1 MAIIWGRYSAPV
13 YCALLALICA
23 ALATHWPWLW
33 VLSAVLWLL
42 AAQGLRDYLQS
53 QHAVIANYPLLGHL
67 RFFFESVRP
76 ELRQYFW
83 ESDSDA
89 LPYSRNQ
96 RAMVYQRAKQ
106 QVAVRPFGSTENM
119 YAEEFDWLNHSMA
132 PVTVGQSDFRV
143 TVGVGPHTYAM
154 SALNISGTSF
164 GALSPPAIQALNTG
178 ARLGAF
184 AHNTG
189 EGGISPYH
197 LAGGGDLIWQI
208 ASGYFGCRTV
218 EGRFDPDEFA
228 RKATLP
234 QVKMIEIKLSQ
245 GAKPGQG
252 GMLLAPKVTA
262 EIAAIRGVEQG
273 RDCISPAH
281 HSEFATPDGLLA
293 FAARL
298 RELSGG
304 KPVGIKLCIGQP
316 WEFLAIVRAMVDSGQ
331 LLDFITVDGAEGG
344 TGAAPAEFTDHVGTP
359 LQDALVFVDNCLRGA
374 GLRQRVK
381 VAASGKVVSAY
392 DLVRQFALGAD
403 WVNMARPF
411 MFAVGCI
418 QARDCSSGNCP
429 TGVATMD
436 PARYRVLDVAAKAAR
451 VVNFHHNTTHA
462 VAELLG
468 AAGLTH
474 PGQLDRH
481 HVVRRLADGQTRTLA
496 QIYPPVAEGAL
507 LDGQPVLDPLLRN
520 YWPRVSGAR
529 FGLV

>member
-1 MAIIWGRYSAPV
+1 MAIIWGRYSAPI
-13 YCALLALICA
+13 YCALLALVCA
-23 ALATHWPWLW
+23 LLAGHWPWLW
-33 VLSAVLWLL
+33 LLSSTLWLL
-42 AAQGLRDYLQS
+42 AAVGLHDYLQS
-53 QHAVIANYPLLGHL
+53 QHPVLANYPLLGHL
-67 RFFFESVRP
+67 RYFLESVRP

-119 YAEEFDWLNHSMA
+119 YADEFDWLNHSMA
-132 PVTVGQSDFRV
+132 PVTAAKADFRV
-143 TVGVGPHTYAM
+143 SVGTGPLVYDM
-154 SALNISGTSF
+154 SVLNISGTSF

-178 ARLGAF
+178 AHQGGF

-197 LAGGGDLIWQI
+197 LAGGGDLIWQV
-208 ASGYFGCRTV
+208 ASGYFGCRKID
-218 EGRFDPDEFA
+218 GRFDPEEFA

-262 EIAAIRGVEQG
+262 EIAAIRGVEPG
-273 RDCISPAH
+273 RDCISPTH
-281 HSEFATPDGLLA
+281 HSEFATPDELLA
-293 FAARL
+293 FVARL

-331 LLDFITVDGAEGG
+331 HLDFITVDGAEGG
-344 TGAAPAEFTDHVGTP
+344 TGAAPVEFTDHVGTP
-359 LQDALVFVDNCLRGA
+359 LQEALVFVDNALRGA

-392 DLVRQFALGAD
+392 DIVRQCALGAD

-418 QARDCSSGNCP
+418 QARNCSSGNCP

-436 PARYRVLDVAAKAAR
+436 PARYRVLDVPLKAQR
-451 VVNFHHNTTHA
+451 VVNFHHNTVQALT
-462 VAELLG
+462 ELLG

-474 PGQLDRH
+474 PGQLTRH
-481 HVVRRLADGQTRTLA
+481 HVTRRLADGQTRALA
-496 QIYPPVAEGAL
+496 QIYPLVAEGAL
-507 LDGQPVLDPLLRN
+507 LHGQVLADPLLTT
-520 YWPRVSGAR
+520 YWPRVSGQR
-529 FGLV
+529 FGLG

>member
-1 MAIIWGRYSAPV
+1 MLWALQRVVAAQSDRGSDMLTAFVSRGPAMAIIWGRYSAPV
-13 YCALLALICA
+13 YCALGALICA
-23 ALATHWPWLW
+23 ALANHWPWLW

-42 AAQGLRDYLQS
+42 AAQGLRDFLQS

-106 QVAVRPFGSTENM
+106 QVAIRPFGSTENM

-132 PVTVGQSDFRV
+132 PVAVGQADFRV
-143 TVGVGPHTYAM
+143 TVGTGPMAYAM

-218 EGRFDPDEFA
+218 EGRFDPVEFA

-281 HSEFATPDGLLA
+281 HSEFSSPDGLLA

-344 TGAAPAEFTDHVGTP
+344 TGAAPVEFTDHVGTP
-359 LQDALVFVDNCLRGA
+359 LQDAFAAPAC
-374 GLRQRVK
+374 
-381 VAASGKVVSAY
+381 ASGSK
-392 DLVRQFALGAD
+392 
-403 WVNMARPF
+403 WP
-411 MFAVGCI
+411 
-418 QARDCSSGNCP
+418 P
-429 TGVATMD
+429 
-436 PARYRVLDVAAKAAR
+436 AAR
-451 VVNFHHNTTHA
+451 WSAPMTWCGSSRWV
-462 VAELLG
+462 
-468 AAGLTH
+468 LT
-474 PGQLDRH
+474 G
-481 HVVRRLADGQTRTLA
+481 
-496 QIYPPVAEGAL
+496 
-507 LDGQPVLDPLLRN
+507 
-520 YWPRVSGAR
+520 
-529 FGLV
+529 